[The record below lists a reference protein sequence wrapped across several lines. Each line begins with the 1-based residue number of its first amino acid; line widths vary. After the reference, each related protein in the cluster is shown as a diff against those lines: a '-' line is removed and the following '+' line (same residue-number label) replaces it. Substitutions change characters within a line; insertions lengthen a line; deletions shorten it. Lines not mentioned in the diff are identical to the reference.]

1 MAFDFLN
8 QFHFLRPEWF
18 IALAPLMLL
27 VFLIRKTKAKQSGWQ
42 SVIPSHLY
50 QYMVIGKN
58 EMGAKPPMW
67 MLAFVWIISVIA
79 LAGPT
84 WERLPQPVYQLKMG
98 HVIVIDMSLSMR
110 ATDMTPDR
118 LTRAKYKAIDLV
130 NAIGEG
136 EMGLVA
142 YAGDAFVISP
152 LTEDAGNIT
161 TLIPS
166 LSPEIMP
173 VPGSDP
179 LLGIES
185 ASELLTNA
193 GYNSGMIYWIT
204 DGIELEQQQELQEYV
219 ASIPFTVNA
228 LTVGTSEG
236 APIRQQS
243 GELLKDFTGSIVIP
257 KLNEGAVKGVVK
269 TSGGRFESFTS
280 NDADIDALA
289 SVSLLDKSDSEENEE
304 ESNLQGDQW
313 KEVGPYLLLILLP
326 FAAFAFKRGLVF
338 IVLVGLLSPSMIKNA
353 HALQR
358 DQASEIAGTSQGVGT
373 SQGIGAPEDTL
384 EMANK
389 PDSLSWWQ
397 TPFMNDNQEA
407 LNSYQRGKYKDAVN
421 QFNDDTWKASSLY
434 KSGDYEGALNAFKSI
449 PGAESLYNQGNA
461 LAKLGKLEDAIKKY
475 EQALSE
481 APDFDD
487 ARTNKKIVEDL
498 LKQQQQQN
506 QDQNQNENGDDG
518 EQRDSQDNGQDSSDN
533 SDNSDSS
540 DNNQQSGDQNNQE
553 GSNEQNGQQDD
564 NEGQQSDQSQAND
577 EQQSGGDNSQQPDD
591 SEMNSQN
598 ESSDSQQQNA
608 EQEQSDQGDGAQQ
621 DSAQAQKDEQQAEQ
635 EAQAMQGQETEL
647 TDAEK
652 EELQRMESLMRRVP
666 DDPAFLLKRKMQLEA
681 QKRQR
686 QRMPSNRSDW

>member
-1 MAFDFLN
+1 MEFDFLN

-27 VFLIRKTKAKQSGWQ
+27 VFLIRKTTAKQSGWQ

-50 QYMVIGKN
+50 QYMVIGKT

-280 NDADIDALA
+280 NDTDIDALA

-358 DQASEIAGTSQGVGT
+358 AQPSEIAGTSQD
-373 SQGIGAPEDTL
+373 IDAPESAK

-421 QFNDDTWKASSLY
+421 KFNDEAWKASSLY

-449 PGAESLYNQGNA
+449 PGPESLYNQGNA
-461 LAKLGKLEDAIKKY
+461 LAKLGKLEDAINKY
-475 EQALSE
+475 DQALSE

-506 QDQNQNENGDDG
+506 QEQNQNENGDDG
-518 EQRDSQDNGQDSSDN
+518 EQSDSQDNGQDSSDSPN
-533 SDNSDSS
+533 SK
-540 DNNQQSGDQNNQE
+540 QQSGDQNNQE

-608 EQEQSDQGDGAQQ
+608 EQEESDQG

-635 EAQAMQGQETEL
+635 EAHAMQGQETEL

>member
-1 MAFDFLN
+1 MEFDFLN

-18 IALAPLMLL
+18 IALVPLMLL
-27 VFLIRKTKAKQSGWQ
+27 VLLIRKTTAKQSGWQ

-280 NDADIDALA
+280 NDTDIDALA
-289 SVSLLDKSDSEENEE
+289 SVSLLGKSDSEENEE

-353 HALQR
+353 NALQR
-358 DQASEIAGTSQGVGT
+358 AQPSEIAGTSQD
-373 SQGIGAPEDTL
+373 IDAPESAK

-421 QFNDDTWKASSLY
+421 KFNDEAWKASSLY

-449 PGAESLYNQGNA
+449 PGPESLYNQGNA
-461 LAKLGKLEDAIKKY
+461 LAKLGKLEDAINKY
-475 EQALSE
+475 DQALSE

-498 LKQQQQQN
+498 LKQQQQ
-506 QDQNQNENGDDG
+506 DQNQNENGDDG
-518 EQRDSQDNGQDSSDN
+518 EQSDSQDNGQDSSDN
-533 SDNSDSS
+533 SH
-540 DNNQQSGDQNNQE
+540 NNQQSNDKNNQE
-553 GSNEQNGQQDD
+553 GSNEQNGQQND

-591 SEMNSQN
+591 SEMNSRN

-608 EQEQSDQGDGAQQ
+608 EQEESDQG

-635 EAQAMQGQETEL
+635 EAQAMQGQEAEL

-666 DDPAFLLKRKMQLEA
+666 DDPAYLLKRKMQLEA

>member
-1 MAFDFLN
+1 
-8 QFHFLRPEWF
+8 
-18 IALAPLMLL
+18 
-27 VFLIRKTKAKQSGWQ
+27 
-42 SVIPSHLY
+42 
-50 QYMVIGKN
+50 
-58 EMGAKPPMW
+58 MGAKPPMW

-280 NDADIDALA
+280 NDTDIDALA

-358 DQASEIAGTSQGVGT
+358 DQASEIAGTSQG
-373 SQGIGAPEDTL
+373 IGAPVDTL

-434 KSGDYEGALNAFKSI
+434 KSGDYEGALNAFKNI
-449 PGAESLYNQGNA
+449 PGPESLYNQGNA

-475 EQALSE
+475 DQALSE

-498 LKQQQQQN
+498 LKQQQQN

-518 EQRDSQDNGQDSSDN
+518 EQSDSQDNGQDSSDN
-533 SDNSDSS
+533 SDSPNSK
-540 DNNQQSGDQNNQE
+540 QQSGDQNNQE

-608 EQEQSDQGDGAQQ
+608 EQEESDQG

-635 EAQAMQGQETEL
+635 EAHAMQGQETEL

>member
-1 MAFDFLN
+1 MNFDFLN

-18 IALAPLMLL
+18 MALVPLMLL
-27 VFLIRKTKAKQSGWQ
+27 VVLIRKTTAKQSGWQ

-50 QYMVIGKN
+50 QHMVIGKT
-58 EMGAKPPMW
+58 EMGVKPPMW
-67 MLAFVWIISVIA
+67 MLAFVWVVSVIA

-185 ASELLTNA
+185 AAELLTNA

-269 TSGGRFESFTS
+269 SSGGRFESFTS
-280 NDADIDALA
+280 NDSDIDALA
-289 SVSLLDKSDSEENEE
+289 TVSLLDKGSSEEDEE

-313 KEVGPYLLLILLP
+313 KEVGPYLLLLLLP

-338 IVLVGLLSPSMIKNA
+338 IVLVGLLSPSIVKNA
-353 HALQR
+353 HAAQ
-358 DQASEIAGTSQGVGT
+358 SIGTSQGAQSIPSSKMVEEST
-373 SQGIGAPEDTL
+373 PATV
-384 EMANK
+384 NK
-389 PDSLSWWQ
+389 PEPLAWWQ
-397 TPFMNDNQEA
+397 KPFMNDNQEA
-407 LNSYQRGKYKDAVN
+407 LNKYQRGKYKDAVS
-421 QFNDDTWKASSLY
+421 QFNSEAWKASSLF
-434 KSGDYEGALNAFKSI
+434 KSGDYEGALNAYKNI

-461 LAKLGKLEDAIKKY
+461 LAKLGKLEEAIEKY
-475 EQALSE
+475 EQALDE
-481 APDFDD
+481 APEFED
-487 ARTNKKIVEDL
+487 AKINKKVVEDL
-498 LKQQQQQN
+498 LKQQQQQDQQQN
-506 QDQNQNENGDDG
+506 RSENSSDDQQDNA
-518 EQRDSQDNGQDSSDN
+518 QDNGQDSA
-533 SDNSDSS
+533 
-540 DNNQQSGDQNNQE
+540 NNDQQQSGDQNNQD
-553 GSNEQNGQQDD
+553 GSSDQNGQQ
-564 NEGQQSDQSQAND
+564 NESESQQSDQT
-577 EQQSGGDNSQQPDD
+577 QQPSGDAQQHGGDNSQQPDQ
-591 SEMNSQN
+591 SEMNSEN
-598 ESSDSQQQNA
+598 EPSDSQQQNEESEQRDNMQQNNA
-608 EQEQSDQGDGAQQ
+608 QTQEDEQEAQR
-621 DSAQAQKDEQQAEQ
+621 
-635 EAQAMQGQETEL
+635 EAQAMQGQEAEL

-652 EELQRMESLMRRVP
+652 EELQRMEGLMRRVP

>member
-1 MAFDFLN
+1 MELDFLN

-18 IALAPLMLL
+18 AAIIPLLLL
-27 VFLIRKTKAKQSGWQ
+27 VILIRKATAKQSGWQ

-50 QYMVIGKN
+50 QYMVIGKT
-58 EMGAKPPMW
+58 EVGAKPPI
-67 MLAFVWIISVIA
+67 MLLAIAWFVSVIA

-152 LTEDAGNIT
+152 LTEDAANIT

-185 ASELLTNA
+185 AAALLTNA

-204 DGIELEQQQELQEYV
+204 DGIELAQQNELQEYV
-219 ASIPFTVNA
+219 ASIPFTLNA
-228 LTVGTSEG
+228 LTVGTAEG

-243 GELLKDFTGSIVIP
+243 GELLKDHTGSIVIP
-257 KLNEGAVKGVVK
+257 KLNDDAVKGVVK

-280 NDADIDALA
+280 NDTDIEALA
-289 SVSLLDKSDSEENEE
+289 AISLLDKGNSEEDEE
-304 ESNLQGDQW
+304 DSNIQGDQW
-313 KEVGPYLLLILLP
+313 KEVGPYLVVLLLP
-326 FAAFAFKRGLVF
+326 LAAFAFKRGLVF
-338 IVLVGLLSPSMIKNA
+338 LLLVGLLSPPVMQKA
-353 HALQR
+353 HALQGS
-358 DQASEIAGTSQGVGT
+358 DVASERQS
-373 SQGIGAPEDTL
+373 GIENSAQP
-384 EMANK
+384 K
-389 PDSLSWWQ
+389 SLSWWQ
-397 TPFMNDNQEA
+397 KPFMNDNQEA
-407 LNSYQRGKYKDAVN
+407 LNSYQRGKYKDAVS
-421 QFNDDTWKASSLY
+421 QFDDKLWKASSLY
-434 KSGDYEGALNAFKSI
+434 KSGEYERALAAFENI
-449 PGAESLYNQGNA
+449 PGPESLYNQGNA
-461 LAKLGKLEDAIKKY
+461 LAKLGKLEKAIEKY
-475 EQALSE
+475 ERALQE
-481 APDFDD
+481 APDFED
-487 ARTNKKIVEDL
+487 AKANKKIIEDL
-498 LKQQQQQN
+498 LEQQAQQEKQNQQQN
-506 QDQNQNENGDDG
+506 QQQGSDQNQNQDTQQNNGEDDQQQSGEPNNQDG
-518 EQRDSQDNGQDSSDN
+518 EQNDN
-533 SDNSDSS
+533 SD
-540 DNNQQSGDQNNQE
+540 QQSGQNQQQN
-553 GSNEQNGQQDD
+553 STEQNGEQQNSDNAERSEDSEPSEPEQQKPSSQQDNAD
-564 NEGQQSDQSQAND
+564 QGENAQQNSAQALDEEESSAQEAEAMQSQA
-577 EQQSGGDNSQQPDD
+577 G
-591 SEMNSQN
+591 
-598 ESSDSQQQNA
+598 
-608 EQEQSDQGDGAQQ
+608 
-621 DSAQAQKDEQQAEQ
+621 
-635 EAQAMQGQETEL
+635 EL
-647 TDAEK
+647 SDAEK

>member
-1 MAFDFLN
+1 M
-8 QFHFLRPEWF
+8 
-18 IALAPLMLL
+18 
-27 VFLIRKTKAKQSGWQ
+27 
-42 SVIPSHLY
+42 
-50 QYMVIGKN
+50 
-58 EMGAKPPMW
+58 
-67 MLAFVWIISVIA
+67 
-79 LAGPT
+79 
-84 WERLPQPVYQLKMG
+84 
-98 HVIVIDMSLSMR
+98 
-110 ATDMTPDR
+110 
-118 LTRAKYKAIDLV
+118 
-130 NAIGEG
+130 
-136 EMGLVA
+136 
-142 YAGDAFVISP
+142 
-152 LTEDAGNIT
+152 
-161 TLIPS
+161 
-166 LSPEIMP
+166 
-173 VPGSDP
+173 
-179 LLGIES
+179 
-185 ASELLTNA
+185 
-193 GYNSGMIYWIT
+193 
-204 DGIELEQQQELQEYV
+204 
-219 ASIPFTVNA
+219 
-228 LTVGTSEG
+228 
-236 APIRQQS
+236 
-243 GELLKDFTGSIVIP
+243 
-257 KLNEGAVKGVVK
+257 
-269 TSGGRFESFTS
+269 
-280 NDADIDALA
+280 
-289 SVSLLDKSDSEENEE
+289 
-304 ESNLQGDQW
+304 QGDQW

-358 DQASEIAGTSQGVGT
+358 AQASEIAGTSQGI
-373 SQGIGAPEDTL
+373 SAPENTL
-384 EMANK
+384 EMTNK

-434 KSGDYEGALNAFKSI
+434 KSGDYEGALNAFKNI
-449 PGAESLYNQGNA
+449 PGPESLYNQGNA

-475 EQALSE
+475 DQALSE

-487 ARTNKKIVEDL
+487 AKTNKKIVEDL

-506 QDQNQNENGDDG
+506 QEQNQNENGDDG
-518 EQRDSQDNGQDSSDN
+518 EQSDSQDNGQDSSDN
-533 SDNSDSS
+533 SDSSDSPNS
-540 DNNQQSGDQNNQE
+540 KQQSGDQNNQE
-553 GSNEQNGQQDD
+553 GSNEQNGQQDG

-608 EQEQSDQGDGAQQ
+608 EQEESGQGD
-621 DSAQAQKDEQQAEQ
+621 SVQAQENEQQAEQ

>member
-1 MAFDFLN
+1 MELDFLN

-18 IALAPLMLL
+18 AAIIPLLLL
-27 VFLIRKTKAKQSGWQ
+27 VILIRKATAKQSGWQ

-50 QYMVIGKN
+50 QYMVIGKT
-58 EMGAKPPMW
+58 EVGAKPPI
-67 MLAFVWIISVIA
+67 MLLAIAWFVSVIA

-152 LTEDAGNIT
+152 LTEDAANIT

-185 ASELLTNA
+185 AAALLTNA

-204 DGIELEQQQELQEYV
+204 DGIELAQQNELQEYV
-219 ASIPFTVNA
+219 ASIPFTLNA
-228 LTVGTSEG
+228 LTVGTAEG

-243 GELLKDFTGSIVIP
+243 GELLKDHTGSIVIP
-257 KLNEGAVKGVVK
+257 KLNDDAVKGVVK

-280 NDADIDALA
+280 NDTDIEALA
-289 SVSLLDKSDSEENEE
+289 AISLLDKGNSEEDEE
-304 ESNLQGDQW
+304 DSNIQGDQW
-313 KEVGPYLLLILLP
+313 KEVGPYLVVLLLP
-326 FAAFAFKRGLVF
+326 LAAFAFKRGLVF
-338 IVLVGLLSPSMIKNA
+338 LLLVGLLSPPVMQKA
-353 HALQR
+353 HALQGS
-358 DQASEIAGTSQGVGT
+358 DVASERQS
-373 SQGIGAPEDTL
+373 GIENSAQP
-384 EMANK
+384 K
-389 PDSLSWWQ
+389 SLSWWQ
-397 TPFMNDNQEA
+397 KPFMNDNQEA
-407 LNSYQRGKYKDAVN
+407 LNSYQRGKYKDAVS
-421 QFNDDTWKASSLY
+421 QFDDKLWKASSLY
-434 KSGDYEGALNAFKSI
+434 KSGEYERALAAFENI
-449 PGAESLYNQGNA
+449 PGPESLYNQGNA
-461 LAKLGKLEDAIKKY
+461 LAKLGKLEKAIEKY
-475 EQALSE
+475 ERALQE
-481 APDFDD
+481 APDFED
-487 ARTNKKIVEDL
+487 AKTNKKIIEDL
-498 LKQQQQQN
+498 LEQQAQQEKQNQQQN
-506 QDQNQNENGDDG
+506 QQQGSDQNQNQDNQQNNGEDDQQQSGEPNNQDG
-518 EQRDSQDNGQDSSDN
+518 EQNDN
-533 SDNSDSS
+533 SD
-540 DNNQQSGDQNNQE
+540 QQSGQNQQQN
-553 GSNEQNGQQDD
+553 STEQNGEQQNSDNAERSEDSEPSEPEQQEPSSQQDNAD
-564 NEGQQSDQSQAND
+564 QGENAQQNSAQALDEKESSAQEAEAMQSQA
-577 EQQSGGDNSQQPDD
+577 G
-591 SEMNSQN
+591 
-598 ESSDSQQQNA
+598 
-608 EQEQSDQGDGAQQ
+608 
-621 DSAQAQKDEQQAEQ
+621 
-635 EAQAMQGQETEL
+635 EL
-647 TDAEK
+647 SDAEK

>member
-1 MAFDFLN
+1 VELDFLN

-18 IALAPLMLL
+18 AAIIPLLLL
-27 VFLIRKTKAKQSGWQ
+27 VILIRKATAKQSGWQ

-50 QYMVIGKN
+50 QYMVIGKT
-58 EMGAKPPMW
+58 EVGAKPPI
-67 MLAFVWIISVIA
+67 MLLAIAWFVSVIA

-152 LTEDAGNIT
+152 LTEDAANIT

-185 ASELLTNA
+185 AAALLTNA

-204 DGIELEQQQELQEYV
+204 DGIELAQQNELQEYV
-219 ASIPFTVNA
+219 ASIPFTLNA
-228 LTVGTSEG
+228 LTVGTAEG

-243 GELLKDFTGSIVIP
+243 GELLKDHTGSIVIP
-257 KLNEGAVKGVVK
+257 KLNDDAVKGVVK

-280 NDADIDALA
+280 NDTDIEALA
-289 SVSLLDKSDSEENEE
+289 AISLLDKGNSEEDEE
-304 ESNLQGDQW
+304 DSNIQGDQW
-313 KEVGPYLLLILLP
+313 KEVGPYLVVLLLP
-326 FAAFAFKRGLVF
+326 LAAFAFKRGLVF
-338 IVLVGLLSPSMIKNA
+338 LLLVGLLSPPVMQKA
-353 HALQR
+353 HALQGS
-358 DQASEIAGTSQGVGT
+358 DVASERQS
-373 SQGIGAPEDTL
+373 GIENSAQP
-384 EMANK
+384 K
-389 PDSLSWWQ
+389 SLSWWQ
-397 TPFMNDNQEA
+397 KPFMNDNQEA
-407 LNSYQRGKYKDAVN
+407 LNSYQRGKYKDAVS
-421 QFNDDTWKASSLY
+421 QFDDKLWKASSLY
-434 KSGDYEGALNAFKSI
+434 KSGEYERALAAFENI
-449 PGAESLYNQGNA
+449 PGPESLYNQGNA
-461 LAKLGKLEDAIKKY
+461 LAKLGKLEKAIEKY
-475 EQALSE
+475 ERALQE
-481 APDFDD
+481 APDFED
-487 ARTNKKIVEDL
+487 AKTNKKIIEDL
-498 LKQQQQQN
+498 LEQQAQQEKQNQQQN
-506 QDQNQNENGDDG
+506 QQQGSDQNQNQDNQQNNGEDDQQQSGEPNNQDG
-518 EQRDSQDNGQDSSDN
+518 EQNDN
-533 SDNSDSS
+533 SD
-540 DNNQQSGDQNNQE
+540 QQSGQNQQQN
-553 GSNEQNGQQDD
+553 STEQNGEQQNSDNAERSEDSEPSEPEQQEPSSQQDNAD
-564 NEGQQSDQSQAND
+564 QGENAQQNSAQALDEKESSAQEAEAMQSQA
-577 EQQSGGDNSQQPDD
+577 G
-591 SEMNSQN
+591 
-598 ESSDSQQQNA
+598 
-608 EQEQSDQGDGAQQ
+608 
-621 DSAQAQKDEQQAEQ
+621 
-635 EAQAMQGQETEL
+635 EL
-647 TDAEK
+647 SDAEK

>member
-1 MAFDFLN
+1 MNFDFLN

-18 IALAPLMLL
+18 MALVPLMLL
-27 VFLIRKTKAKQSGWQ
+27 VVLIIKTTAKQSGWQ

-50 QYMVIGKN
+50 QHMVIGKT
-58 EMGAKPPMW
+58 EMGVKPPMW
-67 MLAFVWIISVIA
+67 MLAFVWVVSVIA

-185 ASELLTNA
+185 AAELLTNA

-219 ASIPFTVNA
+219 ASVPFTVNA

-257 KLNEGAVKGVVK
+257 KLNESAVKGVVK

-280 NDADIDALA
+280 NDNDIDALA
-289 SVSLLDKSDSEENEE
+289 AVSLLDKGSSEEDEE

-313 KEVGPYLLLILLP
+313 KEVGPYLLLLLLP

-338 IVLVGLLSPSMIKNA
+338 IVLVGLLSPSIVKNA
-353 HALQR
+353 HAAQ
-358 DQASEIAGTSQGVGT
+358 SIGTSQGAQSIPSSKMVEEST
-373 SQGIGAPEDTL
+373 PATV
-384 EMANK
+384 NK
-389 PDSLSWWQ
+389 PEPLAWWQ
-397 TPFMNDNQEA
+397 KPFMNDNQEA
-407 LNSYQRGKYKDAVN
+407 LNKYQRGKYKDAVS
-421 QFNDDTWKASSLY
+421 QFNSEAWKASSLF
-434 KSGDYEGALNAFKSI
+434 KSGDYEGALNAYKNI

-461 LAKLGKLEDAIKKY
+461 LAKLGKLEEAIEKY
-475 EQALSE
+475 EQALDE
-481 APDFDD
+481 APEFED
-487 ARTNKKIVEDL
+487 AKINKKVVEDL
-498 LKQQQQQN
+498 LKQQQQQD
-506 QDQNQNENGDDG
+506 QQQNQSENSSDNQQDNA
-518 EQRDSQDNGQDSSDN
+518 QDNGQDSA
-533 SDNSDSS
+533 
-540 DNNQQSGDQNNQE
+540 NNDQQQSGDQNNQD
-553 GSNEQNGQQDD
+553 GSSDQNGQQ
-564 NEGQQSDQSQAND
+564 NESESQQSDQTQQPSGD
-577 EQQSGGDNSQQPDD
+577 EQQHGGDNSQQPDQ
-591 SEMNSQN
+591 SEMNSEN
-598 ESSDSQQQNA
+598 EPSDTQQQNA
-608 EQEQSDQGDGAQQ
+608 ESEQRDNTQQ
-621 DSAQAQKDEQQAEQ
+621 ANAQAQKDEQEAQR
-635 EAQAMQGQETEL
+635 EAQAMQGQESEL

-652 EELQRMESLMRRVP
+652 EELQRMEGLMRRVP

>member
-1 MAFDFLN
+1 MKLDFLN

-18 IALAPLMLL
+18 IALIPLMLL
-27 VFLIRKTKAKQSGWQ
+27 VILIRKTTAKQSGWQ

-58 EMGAKPPMW
+58 ELGAKPPMW
-67 MLAFVWIISVIA
+67 MLAFVWIISVTA

-161 TLIPS
+161 TLLPS

-185 ASELLTNA
+185 AAELLTNA

-280 NDADIDALA
+280 NDADIEALA
-289 SVSLLDKSDSEENEE
+289 AVSLLDKNDGEGGEE

-313 KEVGPYLLLILLP
+313 KEVGPYLLLLLLP
-326 FAAFAFKRGLVF
+326 FAAFAFKRGLLF
-338 IVLVGLLSPSMIKNA
+338 IVLIGVLSPSFVQNA
-353 HALQR
+353 HALQSSQ
-358 DQASEIAGTSQGVGT
+358 DLQNVAAQTSSAPASSSG
-373 SQGIGAPEDTL
+373 P
-384 EMANK
+384 N
-389 PDSLSWWQ
+389 PLSWWQ
-397 TPFMNDNQEA
+397 KPFMNDNQEA
-407 LNSYQRGKYKDAVN
+407 LNSFQRGKYKDAVN
-421 QFNDDTWKASSLY
+421 QFNDETWKASSLY
-434 KSGDYEGALNAFKSI
+434 KSGDYEGALNAYQNI
-449 PGAESLYNQGNA
+449 PGPNSAYNQGNA
-461 LAKLGKLEDAIKKY
+461 LAKLGKLEEAIKKY
-475 EQALSE
+475 DQALRE
-481 APDFDD
+481 APDFED
-487 ARTNKKIVEDL
+487 ARTNKKIIEDL
-498 LKQQQQQN
+498 LKQQQQNQNEQQQN
-506 QDQNQNENGDDG
+506 QDQNESGDNSEQN
-518 EQRDSQDNGQDSSDN
+518 DSQN
-533 SDNSDSS
+533 S
-540 DNNQQSGDQNNQE
+540 DQNNQD
-553 GSNEQNGQQDD
+553 GSNDQSGQQ
-564 NEGQQSDQSQAND
+564 NPGEGQQSDENENQEQSANN
-577 EQQSGGDNSQQPDD
+577 EQQNSGDDSQQPDD
-591 SEMNSQN
+591 SKINDESN
-598 ESSDSQQQNA
+598 SSDSQQQNA
-608 EQEQSDQGDGAQQ
+608 EQDQSEQNESAQQ
-621 DSAQAQKDEQQAEQ
+621 NSGQPKESEQQSER
-635 EAQAMQGQETEL
+635 EAQAAQGQAEEL

>member
-373 SQGIGAPEDTL
+373 SQGIGAPVDTL

-553 GSNEQNGQQDD
+553 GSNEQNGQQDN

-577 EQQSGGDNSQQPDD
+577 EQQNGGDNSQQPDD

-608 EQEQSDQGDGAQQ
+608 EQEESDQG

>member
-1 MAFDFLN
+1 MELDFLN

-18 IALAPLMLL
+18 IALIPLMLL
-27 VFLIRKTKAKQSGWQ
+27 VILIRKTTAKQSGWQ

-58 EMGAKPPMW
+58 ELGAKPPMW
-67 MLAFVWIISVIA
+67 MLAFVWLMSVTA

-161 TLIPS
+161 TLLPS

-173 VPGSDP
+173 VSGSDP

-185 ASELLTNA
+185 AAELLTNA

-280 NDADIDALA
+280 NDADIEALA
-289 SVSLLDKSDSEENEE
+289 AVSLLDKTDSEEGEE

-313 KEVGPYLLLILLP
+313 KEVGPYLLLLLLP

-338 IVLVGLLSPSMIKNA
+338 IVLIGVLSPSFVQNA
-353 HALQR
+353 HALQSSQ
-358 DQASEIAGTSQGVGT
+358 DSQNIAAQTPSAPAPASG
-373 SQGIGAPEDTL
+373 P
-384 EMANK
+384 N
-389 PDSLSWWQ
+389 PLSWWQ
-397 TPFMNDNQEA
+397 KPFMNDNQEA

-421 QFNDDTWKASSLY
+421 QFNDETWKASSLY
-434 KSGDYEGALNAFKSI
+434 KSGDYEGALNAYQNI
-449 PGAESLYNQGNA
+449 PGPNSAYNQGNA
-461 LAKLGKLEDAIKKY
+461 LAKLGKLEEAIQKY
-475 EQALSE
+475 DQALRE
-481 APDFDD
+481 APDFED
-487 ARTNKKIVEDL
+487 ARTNKKIIEDL

-506 QDQNQNENGDDG
+506 QNEQQQNQDQNESGDNSEQN
-518 EQRDSQDNGQDSSDN
+518 DSQN
-533 SDNSDSS
+533 S
-540 DNNQQSGDQNNQE
+540 DQNNQD
-553 GSNEQNGQQDD
+553 GSNDQSGQQKPGED
-564 NEGQQSDQSQAND
+564 
-577 EQQSGGDNSQQPDD
+577 QQPDRNQDQSANNEQQNSGSD
-591 SEMNSQN
+591 SQQADDSKMNDES

-608 EQEQSDQGDGAQQ
+608 EQDQSEQSESAQQ
-621 DSAQAQKDEQQAEQ
+621 NSGQPKESEQQSER
-635 EAQAMQGQETEL
+635 EAQAAQDQAEEL

>member
-1 MAFDFLN
+1 MEFDFLN

-18 IALAPLMLL
+18 IALVPLMLL
-27 VFLIRKTKAKQSGWQ
+27 VFLIRKTTAKQSGWQ

-50 QYMVIGKN
+50 QYMVIGKT

-313 KEVGPYLLLILLP
+313 KEVGPYLLVILLP

-358 DQASEIAGTSQGVGT
+358 AQPSEIAGTSQD
-373 SQGIGAPEDTL
+373 IDAPESAK

-421 QFNDDTWKASSLY
+421 KFNDEAWKASSLY

-449 PGAESLYNQGNA
+449 PGPESLYNQGNA

-475 EQALSE
+475 DQALSE

-487 ARTNKKIVEDL
+487 ARINKKIVEDL

-506 QDQNQNENGDDG
+506 QEQNQNENGDDG
-518 EQRDSQDNGQDSSDN
+518 EQSDSQDNGQDSSDN
-533 SDNSDSS
+533 SH
-540 DNNQQSGDQNNQE
+540 NNQQSSDQNNQE
-553 GSNEQNGQQDD
+553 RSNEQNGQQDD

-608 EQEQSDQGDGAQQ
+608 EQEESDQG

-647 TDAEK
+647 TDAER

>member
-1 MAFDFLN
+1 VELDFLN

-18 IALAPLMLL
+18 AAIIPLLLL
-27 VFLIRKTKAKQSGWQ
+27 VILIRKATAKQSGWQ

-50 QYMVIGKN
+50 QYMVIGKT
-58 EMGAKPPMW
+58 EVGAKPPI
-67 MLAFVWIISVIA
+67 MLLAIAWFVSVIA

-152 LTEDAGNIT
+152 LTEDAANIT

-185 ASELLTNA
+185 AAALLTNA

-204 DGIELEQQQELQEYV
+204 DGIELAQQNELQEYV
-219 ASIPFTVNA
+219 ASIPFTLNA
-228 LTVGTSEG
+228 LTVGTAEG

-243 GELLKDFTGSIVIP
+243 GELLKDHTGSIVIP
-257 KLNEGAVKGVVK
+257 KLNDDAVKGVVK

-280 NDADIDALA
+280 NDADIEALA
-289 SVSLLDKSDSEENEE
+289 AISLLDKGNSEEDEE
-304 ESNLQGDQW
+304 DSNIQGDQW
-313 KEVGPYLLLILLP
+313 KEVGPYLVVLLLP
-326 FAAFAFKRGLVF
+326 LAAFAFKRGLVF
-338 IVLVGLLSPSMIKNA
+338 LLLVGLLSPPVMQKA
-353 HALQR
+353 HALQGS
-358 DQASEIAGTSQGVGT
+358 DVASERQS
-373 SQGIGAPEDTL
+373 GIENSAQP
-384 EMANK
+384 K
-389 PDSLSWWQ
+389 SLSWWQ
-397 TPFMNDNQEA
+397 KPFMNDNQEA
-407 LNSYQRGKYKDAVN
+407 LNSYQRGKYKDAVS
-421 QFNDDTWKASSLY
+421 QFDDKLWKASSLY
-434 KSGDYEGALNAFKSI
+434 KSGEYERALAAFENI
-449 PGAESLYNQGNA
+449 PGPESLYNQGNA
-461 LAKLGKLEDAIKKY
+461 LAKLGKLEKAIEKY
-475 EQALSE
+475 ERALQE
-481 APDFDD
+481 APDFED
-487 ARTNKKIVEDL
+487 AKTNKKIIEDL
-498 LKQQQQQN
+498 LEQQAQQEEQNQQQGS
-506 QDQNQNENGDDG
+506 DQNQNQDNQQNNGEDDQQQSGEPNNQDG
-518 EQRDSQDNGQDSSDN
+518 EQNDN
-533 SDNSDSS
+533 SD
-540 DNNQQSGDQNNQE
+540 QQSGQNQQQN
-553 GSNEQNGQQDD
+553 STEQNGEQQNSDNAERSEDSEPSEPEQQEPSSQQDNAD
-564 NEGQQSDQSQAND
+564 QGENAQQNSAQALNEEESSAQEAEAMQSQA
-577 EQQSGGDNSQQPDD
+577 G
-591 SEMNSQN
+591 
-598 ESSDSQQQNA
+598 
-608 EQEQSDQGDGAQQ
+608 
-621 DSAQAQKDEQQAEQ
+621 
-635 EAQAMQGQETEL
+635 EL
-647 TDAEK
+647 SDAEK

>member
-1 MAFDFLN
+1 MELDFLN

-18 IALAPLMLL
+18 IALIPLMLL
-27 VFLIRKTKAKQSGWQ
+27 VILIRKTTAKQSGWQ

-58 EMGAKPPMW
+58 ELGAKPPMW
-67 MLAFVWIISVIA
+67 MLAFVWLMSVTA

-161 TLIPS
+161 TLLPS

-185 ASELLTNA
+185 AAELLTNA

-280 NDADIDALA
+280 NDADIEALA
-289 SVSLLDKSDSEENEE
+289 AVSLLDKTDSEEGEE

-313 KEVGPYLLLILLP
+313 KEVGPYLLLLLLP

-338 IVLVGLLSPSMIKNA
+338 IVLIGVLSPSFVQNA
-353 HALQR
+353 HALQSSQ
-358 DQASEIAGTSQGVGT
+358 DLQNVAAQTSSAPASS
-373 SQGIGAPEDTL
+373 SRP
-384 EMANK
+384 N
-389 PDSLSWWQ
+389 PLSWWQ
-397 TPFMNDNQEA
+397 KPFMNDNQEA
-407 LNSYQRGKYKDAVN
+407 LNSYQRGKYKDAVD
-421 QFNDDTWKASSLY
+421 QFKDETWKASSLY
-434 KSGDYEGALNAFKSI
+434 KSGDYEGALNAYQNI
-449 PGAESLYNQGNA
+449 PGPNSAYNQGNA
-461 LAKLGKLEDAIKKY
+461 LAKLGKLEEAIKKY
-475 EQALSE
+475 DQALRE
-481 APDFDD
+481 APDFED
-487 ARTNKKIVEDL
+487 ARTNKKIIEDL

-506 QDQNQNENGDDG
+506 QNEQQQNQDQNESGDNSEQN
-518 EQRDSQDNGQDSSDN
+518 DSQN
-533 SDNSDSS
+533 S
-540 DNNQQSGDQNNQE
+540 DQNNQD
-553 GSNEQNGQQDD
+553 GSNDQSGQQ
-564 NEGQQSDQSQAND
+564 NPGEGQQSDETQDQSANN
-577 EQQSGGDNSQQPDD
+577 EQQNSGDDSQQSED
-591 SEMNSQN
+591 SKINEES

-608 EQEQSDQGDGAQQ
+608 EQDQSEQNESAQQ
-621 DSAQAQKDEQQAEQ
+621 NSGQPKESEQQSER
-635 EAQAMQGQETEL
+635 EAQAAQGQAEEL

>member
-1 MAFDFLN
+1 MDFDFLN
-8 QFHFLRPEWF
+8 HFHFLRHEWF
-18 IALAPLMLL
+18 LALIPLMLL
-27 VFLIRKTKAKQSGWQ
+27 VVAIRKTTAKQSGWQ

-50 QYMVIGKN
+50 QYMVIGKS
-58 EMGAKPPMW
+58 EIGAKPPMW
-67 MLAFVWIISVIA
+67 LLAFVWILSVIA

-98 HVIVIDMSLSMR
+98 HVIVVDMSLSMR

-185 ASELLTNA
+185 AAELLTNA

-269 TSGGRFESFTS
+269 SSGGRFESFTS
-280 NDADIDALA
+280 DDNDIDALA
-289 SVSLLDKSDSEENEE
+289 ALSLLDKGNSEEDEE

-313 KEVGPYLLLILLP
+313 KEVGPYLLLLLLP
-326 FAAFAFKRGLVF
+326 LAAFAFKRGLIF
-338 IVLVGLLSPSMIKNA
+338 IVLVGLLSPSIVKNA
-353 HALQR
+353 HAAQ
-358 DQASEIAGTSQGVGT
+358 STGTPQGAHSIPSTTMVEEST
-373 SQGIGAPEDTL
+373 PAT
-384 EMANK
+384 ANK
-389 PDSLSWWQ
+389 TEPLAWWQ
-397 TPFMNDNQEA
+397 KPFMNDNQEA
-407 LNSYQRGKYKDAVN
+407 LNKYQRGKYKDAVG
-421 QFNDDTWKASSLY
+421 QFNSEAWKASSLF
-434 KSGDYEGALNAFKSI
+434 KSGDYEGALNAYKNI
-449 PGAESLYNQGNA
+449 PGTESLYNQGNA
-461 LAKLGKLEDAIKKY
+461 LAKLGKLEEAIKKY
-475 EQALSE
+475 EHALNE
-481 APDFDD
+481 APDFED
-487 ARTNKKIVEDL
+487 AKINKKIVEDL
-498 LKQQQQQN
+498 LKQQQQQ
-506 QDQNQNENGDDG
+506 QEQEQNQSENGNDG
-518 EQRDSQDNGQDSSDN
+518 EQNDAQDNGQN
-533 SDNSDSS
+533 SA
-540 DNNQQSGDQNNQE
+540 DNNQQQSEDQNNQD
-553 GSNEQNGQQDD
+553 GSNDQNGQQDD
-564 NEGQQSDQSQAND
+564 AESQQSDQNQQPSND
-577 EQQSGGDNSQQPDD
+577 EQQNSGDNSQQPDQ
-591 SEMNSQN
+591 SEMNGEN
-598 ESSDSQQQNA
+598 EPSDLQQQNA
-608 EQEQSDQGDGAQQ
+608 ESEQRDNTQRNSEQT
-621 DSAQAQKDEQQAEQ
+621 QKDEQEAQR
-635 EAQAMQGQETEL
+635 EAQAMQGQEAEL

-652 EELQRMESLMRRVP
+652 EELQRMEGLMRRVP

>member
-1 MAFDFLN
+1 MELDFLN

-18 IALAPLMLL
+18 AAIIPLLLL
-27 VFLIRKTKAKQSGWQ
+27 VILIRKATAKQSGWQ

-50 QYMVIGKN
+50 QYMVIGKT
-58 EMGAKPPMW
+58 EVGAKPPI
-67 MLAFVWIISVIA
+67 MLLAIAWFVSVIA

-152 LTEDAGNIT
+152 LTEDAANIT

-185 ASELLTNA
+185 AAALLTNA

-204 DGIELEQQQELQEYV
+204 DGIELAQQNELQEYV
-219 ASIPFTVNA
+219 ASIPFTLNA
-228 LTVGTSEG
+228 LTVGTAEG

-243 GELLKDFTGSIVIP
+243 GELLKDHTGSIVIP
-257 KLNEGAVKGVVK
+257 KLNDNAVKGVVK

-280 NDADIDALA
+280 NDADIEALA
-289 SVSLLDKSDSEENEE
+289 AISLLDKGNSEEDEE
-304 ESNLQGDQW
+304 DSNIQGDQW
-313 KEVGPYLLLILLP
+313 KEVGPYLVVLLLP
-326 FAAFAFKRGLVF
+326 LAAFAFKRGLVF
-338 IVLVGLLSPSMIKNA
+338 LLLVGLLSPPVMLKA
-353 HALQR
+353 HALQGS
-358 DQASEIAGTSQGVGT
+358 DVASERQS
-373 SQGIGAPEDTL
+373 GIENSAQP
-384 EMANK
+384 K
-389 PDSLSWWQ
+389 SLSWWQ
-397 TPFMNDNQEA
+397 KPFMNDNQEA
-407 LNSYQRGKYKDAVN
+407 LNSYQRGKYKDAVS
-421 QFNDDTWKASSLY
+421 QFDDKLWKASSLY
-434 KSGDYEGALNAFKSI
+434 KSGEYERALAAFENI
-449 PGAESLYNQGNA
+449 PGPESLYNQGNA
-461 LAKLGKLEDAIKKY
+461 LAKLGKLEKAIEKY
-475 EQALSE
+475 ERALQE
-481 APDFDD
+481 APDFED
-487 ARTNKKIVEDL
+487 AKTNKKIIEDL
-498 LKQQQQQN
+498 LEQQAQQEKQNQQQN
-506 QDQNQNENGDDG
+506 QQQGSDQNQNQDTQQNNGEDDQQQSGEPNNQDG
-518 EQRDSQDNGQDSSDN
+518 EQNDN
-533 SDNSDSS
+533 SD
-540 DNNQQSGDQNNQE
+540 QQSGQNQQQN
-553 GSNEQNGQQDD
+553 STEQNGEQQNSDNAERSEDSEPSEPEQQEPSSQQDNAD
-564 NEGQQSDQSQAND
+564 QGENAQQNSAQALNEEESSAQEAEAMQSQA
-577 EQQSGGDNSQQPDD
+577 G
-591 SEMNSQN
+591 
-598 ESSDSQQQNA
+598 
-608 EQEQSDQGDGAQQ
+608 
-621 DSAQAQKDEQQAEQ
+621 
-635 EAQAMQGQETEL
+635 EL
-647 TDAEK
+647 SDAEK

>member
-1 MAFDFLN
+1 VELDFLN

-18 IALAPLMLL
+18 AAIIPLLLL
-27 VFLIRKTKAKQSGWQ
+27 VILIRKATAKQSGWQ

-50 QYMVIGKN
+50 QYMVIGKT
-58 EMGAKPPMW
+58 EVGAKPPI
-67 MLAFVWIISVIA
+67 MLLAIAWFVSVIA

-152 LTEDAGNIT
+152 LTEDAANIT

-185 ASELLTNA
+185 AAALLTNA

-204 DGIELEQQQELQEYV
+204 DGIELAQQNELQEYV
-219 ASIPFTVNA
+219 ASIPFTLNA
-228 LTVGTSEG
+228 LTVGTAEG

-243 GELLKDFTGSIVIP
+243 GELLKDHTGSIVIP
-257 KLNEGAVKGVVK
+257 KLNDDAVRGVVK

-280 NDADIDALA
+280 NDTDIEALA
-289 SVSLLDKSDSEENEE
+289 AISLLDKGNSEEDEE
-304 ESNLQGDQW
+304 DSNIQGDQW
-313 KEVGPYLLLILLP
+313 KEVGPYLVVLLLP
-326 FAAFAFKRGLVF
+326 LAAFAFKRGVVF
-338 IVLVGLLSPSMIKNA
+338 LLLVGLLSPPVMQKA
-353 HALQR
+353 HALQGS
-358 DQASEIAGTSQGVGT
+358 DVASERQS
-373 SQGIGAPEDTL
+373 GIENSAQP
-384 EMANK
+384 K
-389 PDSLSWWQ
+389 SLSWWQ
-397 TPFMNDNQEA
+397 KPFMNDNQEA
-407 LNSYQRGKYKDAVN
+407 LNSYQRGKYKDAVS
-421 QFNDDTWKASSLY
+421 QFDDKLWKASSLY
-434 KSGDYEGALNAFKSI
+434 KSGEYERALAAFENI
-449 PGAESLYNQGNA
+449 PGPESLYNQGNA
-461 LAKLGKLEDAIKKY
+461 LAKLGKLEKAIEKY
-475 EQALSE
+475 ELALQE
-481 APDFDD
+481 APDFED
-487 ARTNKKIVEDL
+487 AKANKKIIEDL
-498 LKQQQQQN
+498 LEQQAQQEKQNQQQGS
-506 QDQNQNENGDDG
+506 DQNQNQDTQQNNGEDDQQQSGEPNNQDG
-518 EQRDSQDNGQDSSDN
+518 EQNDN
-533 SDNSDSS
+533 SD
-540 DNNQQSGDQNNQE
+540 QQSGQNQQQN
-553 GSNEQNGQQDD
+553 STEQNGEQQNSDNAERSEDSEPSEPEQQEPSSQQDNAD
-564 NEGQQSDQSQAND
+564 QGENAQQNSAQALNEEESSAQEAEAMQSQA
-577 EQQSGGDNSQQPDD
+577 G
-591 SEMNSQN
+591 
-598 ESSDSQQQNA
+598 
-608 EQEQSDQGDGAQQ
+608 
-621 DSAQAQKDEQQAEQ
+621 
-635 EAQAMQGQETEL
+635 EL
-647 TDAEK
+647 SDAEK

>member
-1 MAFDFLN
+1 
-8 QFHFLRPEWF
+8 
-18 IALAPLMLL
+18 
-27 VFLIRKTKAKQSGWQ
+27 
-42 SVIPSHLY
+42 
-50 QYMVIGKN
+50 
-58 EMGAKPPMW
+58 
-67 MLAFVWIISVIA
+67 
-79 LAGPT
+79 
-84 WERLPQPVYQLKMG
+84 
-98 HVIVIDMSLSMR
+98 MSLSMR

-280 NDADIDALA
+280 NDTDIDALA

-358 DQASEIAGTSQGVGT
+358 DQASEIAGTSQGIGM
-373 SQGIGAPEDTL
+373 SQGIGAPEDSL
-384 EMANK
+384 EMANQ

-434 KSGDYEGALNAFKSI
+434 KSGDYEGALNAFKNI
-449 PGAESLYNQGNA
+449 PGPESLYNQGNA

-475 EQALSE
+475 DQALSE

-498 LKQQQQQN
+498 LKQQQQQT
-506 QDQNQNENGDDG
+506 QEQNQNENGDDG
-518 EQRDSQDNGQDSSDN
+518 EQSDSQDNGQDSSDN
-533 SDNSDSS
+533 SDSPNSK
-540 DNNQQSGDQNNQE
+540 QQSGDQNNQE
-553 GSNEQNGQQDD
+553 GSNEQNVQQDD

-591 SEMNSQN
+591 SEMNSRN

-608 EQEQSDQGDGAQQ
+608 EQEESDQG
-621 DSAQAQKDEQQAEQ
+621 DSAQAQKNEQQAEQ

>member
-1 MAFDFLN
+1 MELDFLN

-18 IALAPLMLL
+18 AAIIPLLLL
-27 VFLIRKTKAKQSGWQ
+27 VILIRKATAKQSGWQ

-50 QYMVIGKN
+50 QYMVIGKT
-58 EMGAKPPMW
+58 EVGAKPPI
-67 MLAFVWIISVIA
+67 MLLAIAWFVSVIA

-152 LTEDAGNIT
+152 LTEDAANIT

-185 ASELLTNA
+185 AAALLTNA

-204 DGIELEQQQELQEYV
+204 DGIELAQQNELQEYV
-219 ASIPFTVNA
+219 ASIPFTLNA
-228 LTVGTSEG
+228 LTVGTAEG

-243 GELLKDFTGSIVIP
+243 GELLKDHTGSIVIP
-257 KLNEGAVKGVVK
+257 KLNDDAVKGVVK

-280 NDADIDALA
+280 NDADIEALA
-289 SVSLLDKSDSEENEE
+289 AISLLDKGNSEEDEE
-304 ESNLQGDQW
+304 DSNIQGDQW
-313 KEVGPYLLLILLP
+313 KEVGPYLVVLLLP
-326 FAAFAFKRGLVF
+326 LAAFAFKRGLVF
-338 IVLVGLLSPSMIKNA
+338 LLLVGLLSPPVMQKA
-353 HALQR
+353 HALQGS
-358 DQASEIAGTSQGVGT
+358 DVASERQS
-373 SQGIGAPEDTL
+373 GIENSAQP
-384 EMANK
+384 K
-389 PDSLSWWQ
+389 SLSWWQ
-397 TPFMNDNQEA
+397 KPFMNDNQEA
-407 LNSYQRGKYKDAVN
+407 LNSYQRGKYKDAVS
-421 QFNDDTWKASSLY
+421 QFDDKLWKASSLY
-434 KSGDYEGALNAFKSI
+434 KSGEYERALAAFENI
-449 PGAESLYNQGNA
+449 PGPESLYNQGNA
-461 LAKLGKLEDAIKKY
+461 LAKLGKLEKAIEKY
-475 EQALSE
+475 ERALQE
-481 APDFDD
+481 APDFED
-487 ARTNKKIVEDL
+487 AKTNKKIIEDL
-498 LKQQQQQN
+498 LEQQAQQEEQNQQQGS
-506 QDQNQNENGDDG
+506 DQNQNQDTQQNNGEDDQQQSGEPNNQDG
-518 EQRDSQDNGQDSSDN
+518 EQNDN
-533 SDNSDSS
+533 SD
-540 DNNQQSGDQNNQE
+540 QQSGQNQQQN
-553 GSNEQNGQQDD
+553 STEQNGEQQNSDNAERSEDSEPSEPEQQEPSSQQDNAD
-564 NEGQQSDQSQAND
+564 QGENAQQNSAQALNEEESSAQEAEAMQSQA
-577 EQQSGGDNSQQPDD
+577 G
-591 SEMNSQN
+591 
-598 ESSDSQQQNA
+598 
-608 EQEQSDQGDGAQQ
+608 
-621 DSAQAQKDEQQAEQ
+621 
-635 EAQAMQGQETEL
+635 EL
-647 TDAEK
+647 SDAEK

>member
-1 MAFDFLN
+1 MELDFLN

-18 IALAPLMLL
+18 AAIIPLLLL
-27 VFLIRKTKAKQSGWQ
+27 VILIRKATAKQSGWQ

-50 QYMVIGKN
+50 QYMVIGKT
-58 EMGAKPPMW
+58 EVGAKPPI
-67 MLAFVWIISVIA
+67 MLLAIAWFVSVIA

-152 LTEDAGNIT
+152 LTEDAANIT

-185 ASELLTNA
+185 AAALLTNA

-204 DGIELEQQQELQEYV
+204 DGIELAQQNELQEYV
-219 ASIPFTVNA
+219 ASIPFTLNA
-228 LTVGTSEG
+228 LTVGTAEG

-243 GELLKDFTGSIVIP
+243 GELLKDHTGSIVIP
-257 KLNEGAVKGVVK
+257 KLNDDAVKGVVK

-280 NDADIDALA
+280 NDADIEALA
-289 SVSLLDKSDSEENEE
+289 AISLLDKGNSEEDEE
-304 ESNLQGDQW
+304 DSNIQGDQW
-313 KEVGPYLLLILLP
+313 KEVGPYLVVLLLP
-326 FAAFAFKRGLVF
+326 LAAFAFKRGLVF
-338 IVLVGLLSPSMIKNA
+338 LLLVGLLSPPVMQKA
-353 HALQR
+353 HALQGS
-358 DQASEIAGTSQGVGT
+358 DVASERQS
-373 SQGIGAPEDTL
+373 GIENSAQP
-384 EMANK
+384 K
-389 PDSLSWWQ
+389 SLSWWQ
-397 TPFMNDNQEA
+397 KPFMNDNQEA
-407 LNSYQRGKYKDAVN
+407 LNSYQRGKYKDAVS
-421 QFNDDTWKASSLY
+421 QFDDKLWKASSLY
-434 KSGDYEGALNAFKSI
+434 KSGEYERALAAFENI
-449 PGAESLYNQGNA
+449 PGPESLYNQGNA
-461 LAKLGKLEDAIKKY
+461 LAKLGKLEKAIEKY
-475 EQALSE
+475 ERALQE
-481 APDFDD
+481 APDFED
-487 ARTNKKIVEDL
+487 AKTNKKIIEDL
-498 LKQQQQQN
+498 LEQQAQQEKQNQQQGS
-506 QDQNQNENGDDG
+506 DQNQNQDTQQNNGEDDQQQSGEPNNQDG
-518 EQRDSQDNGQDSSDN
+518 EQNDN
-533 SDNSDSS
+533 SD
-540 DNNQQSGDQNNQE
+540 QQSGQNQQQN
-553 GSNEQNGQQDD
+553 STEQNGEQQNSDNAERSEDSEPSEPEQQEPSSQQDNAD
-564 NEGQQSDQSQAND
+564 QGENAQQNSAQALNEEESSAQEAEAMQSQA
-577 EQQSGGDNSQQPDD
+577 G
-591 SEMNSQN
+591 
-598 ESSDSQQQNA
+598 
-608 EQEQSDQGDGAQQ
+608 
-621 DSAQAQKDEQQAEQ
+621 
-635 EAQAMQGQETEL
+635 EL
-647 TDAEK
+647 SDAEK

>member
-1 MAFDFLN
+1 MELDFLN

-18 IALAPLMLL
+18 IALIPLMLL
-27 VFLIRKTKAKQSGWQ
+27 VILIRKTTAKQSGWQ

-50 QYMVIGKN
+50 QHMVIGKN
-58 EMGAKPPMW
+58 ELGAKPPMW
-67 MLAFVWIISVIA
+67 MLAFVWLMSVTA

-161 TLIPS
+161 TLLPS

-185 ASELLTNA
+185 AAELLTNA

-228 LTVGTSEG
+228 LAVGTSEG

-280 NDADIDALA
+280 NDADIEALA
-289 SVSLLDKSDSEENEE
+289 AVSLLDKTDSEEGEE

-313 KEVGPYLLLILLP
+313 KEVGPYLLLLLLP

-338 IVLVGLLSPSMIKNA
+338 IVLIGVLSPSFVQNA
-353 HALQR
+353 HALQSSQ
-358 DQASEIAGTSQGVGT
+358 DSQNIAAQTPSAPAPASG
-373 SQGIGAPEDTL
+373 P
-384 EMANK
+384 N
-389 PDSLSWWQ
+389 PLSWWQ
-397 TPFMNDNQEA
+397 KPFMNDNQEA
-407 LNSYQRGKYKDAVN
+407 LNSLISR
-421 QFNDDTWKASSLY
+421 
-434 KSGDYEGALNAFKSI
+434 
-449 PGAESLYNQGNA
+449 
-461 LAKLGKLEDAIKKY
+461 
-475 EQALSE
+475 
-481 APDFDD
+481 
-487 ARTNKKIVEDL
+487 
-498 LKQQQQQN
+498 
-506 QDQNQNENGDDG
+506 
-518 EQRDSQDNGQDSSDN
+518 N
-533 SDNSDSS
+533 SN
-540 DNNQQSGDQNNQE
+540 
-553 GSNEQNGQQDD
+553 
-564 NEGQQSDQSQAND
+564 
-577 EQQSGGDNSQQPDD
+577 
-591 SEMNSQN
+591 
-598 ESSDSQQQNA
+598 
-608 EQEQSDQGDGAQQ
+608 
-621 DSAQAQKDEQQAEQ
+621 
-635 EAQAMQGQETEL
+635 
-647 TDAEK
+647 
-652 EELQRMESLMRRVP
+652 
-666 DDPAFLLKRKMQLEA
+666 
-681 QKRQR
+681 
-686 QRMPSNRSDW
+686 

>member
-1 MAFDFLN
+1 MEFDFLN
-8 QFHFLRPEWF
+8 QFHFLHPEWF
-18 IALAPLMLL
+18 IALVPLMLL
-27 VFLIRKTKAKQSGWQ
+27 MLLIRKTTAKQSGWQ

-358 DQASEIAGTSQGVGT
+358 AQPSEIAGT
-373 SQGIGAPEDTL
+373 SQGIGAPEDSL
-384 EMANK
+384 EMANQ

-449 PGAESLYNQGNA
+449 PGPESLYNQGNA

-475 EQALSE
+475 DQALSE
-481 APDFDD
+481 APDFAD

-498 LKQQQQQN
+498 LKQQQQN

-518 EQRDSQDNGQDSSDN
+518 EQSDSQDNGQ
-533 SDNSDSS
+533 
-540 DNNQQSGDQNNQE
+540 QQSGDQNNQE

>member
-1 MAFDFLN
+1 MELDFLN

-18 IALAPLMLL
+18 AAIIPLLLL
-27 VFLIRKTKAKQSGWQ
+27 VILIRKATAKQSGWQ

-50 QYMVIGKN
+50 QYMVIGKT
-58 EMGAKPPMW
+58 EVGAKPPI
-67 MLAFVWIISVIA
+67 MLLAIAWFVSVIA

-152 LTEDAGNIT
+152 LTEDAANIT

-185 ASELLTNA
+185 AAALLTNA

-204 DGIELEQQQELQEYV
+204 DGIELAQQNELQEYV
-219 ASIPFTVNA
+219 ASIPFTLNA
-228 LTVGTSEG
+228 LTVGTAEG

-243 GELLKDFTGSIVIP
+243 GELLKDHTGSIVIP
-257 KLNEGAVKGVVK
+257 KLNDDAVKGVVK

-280 NDADIDALA
+280 NDTDIEALA
-289 SVSLLDKSDSEENEE
+289 AISLLDKGNSEEDEE
-304 ESNLQGDQW
+304 DSNIQGDQW
-313 KEVGPYLLLILLP
+313 KEVGPYLVVLLLP
-326 FAAFAFKRGLVF
+326 LAAFAFKRGLVF
-338 IVLVGLLSPSMIKNA
+338 LLLVGLLSPPVMQKA
-353 HALQR
+353 HALQGS
-358 DQASEIAGTSQGVGT
+358 DVASERQS
-373 SQGIGAPEDTL
+373 GIENSAQP
-384 EMANK
+384 K
-389 PDSLSWWQ
+389 SLSWWQ
-397 TPFMNDNQEA
+397 KPFMNDNQEA
-407 LNSYQRGKYKDAVN
+407 LNSYQRGKYKDAVS
-421 QFNDDTWKASSLY
+421 QFDDKLWKASSLY
-434 KSGDYEGALNAFKSI
+434 KSGEYERALAAFENI
-449 PGAESLYNQGNA
+449 PGPESLYNQGNA
-461 LAKLGKLEDAIKKY
+461 LAKLGKLEKAIEKY
-475 EQALSE
+475 ERALQE
-481 APDFDD
+481 APDFED
-487 ARTNKKIVEDL
+487 AKANKKIIEDL
-498 LKQQQQQN
+498 LEQQAQQEKQNQQQN
-506 QDQNQNENGDDG
+506 QQQGSDQNQNQDTQQNNGEDDQQQSGEPNNQDG
-518 EQRDSQDNGQDSSDN
+518 EQNDN
-533 SDNSDSS
+533 SD
-540 DNNQQSGDQNNQE
+540 QQSGQNQQQN
-553 GSNEQNGQQDD
+553 STEQNGEQQNSDNAERSEDSEPSEPEQQEPSSQQDNAD
-564 NEGQQSDQSQAND
+564 QGENAQQNSAQALDEEESSAQEAEAMQSQA
-577 EQQSGGDNSQQPDD
+577 G
-591 SEMNSQN
+591 
-598 ESSDSQQQNA
+598 
-608 EQEQSDQGDGAQQ
+608 
-621 DSAQAQKDEQQAEQ
+621 
-635 EAQAMQGQETEL
+635 EL
-647 TDAEK
+647 SDAEK

>member
-1 MAFDFLN
+1 MELDFLN

-18 IALAPLMLL
+18 AAIIPLLLL
-27 VFLIRKTKAKQSGWQ
+27 VILIRKATAKQSGWQ

-50 QYMVIGKN
+50 QYMVIGKT
-58 EMGAKPPMW
+58 EVGAKPPI
-67 MLAFVWIISVIA
+67 MLLAIAWFVSVIA

-152 LTEDAGNIT
+152 LTEDAANIT

-185 ASELLTNA
+185 AAALLTNA

-204 DGIELEQQQELQEYV
+204 DGIELAQQNELQEYV
-219 ASIPFTVNA
+219 ASIPFTLNA
-228 LTVGTSEG
+228 LTVGTAEG

-243 GELLKDFTGSIVIP
+243 GELLKDHTGSIVIP
-257 KLNEGAVKGVVK
+257 KLNDDAVKGVVK

-280 NDADIDALA
+280 NDADIEALA
-289 SVSLLDKSDSEENEE
+289 AISLLDKGNSEEDEE
-304 ESNLQGDQW
+304 DSNIQGDQW
-313 KEVGPYLLLILLP
+313 KEVGPYLVVLLLP
-326 FAAFAFKRGLVF
+326 LAAFAFKRGLVF
-338 IVLVGLLSPSMIKNA
+338 LLLVGLLSPPVMQKA
-353 HALQR
+353 HALQGS
-358 DQASEIAGTSQGVGT
+358 DVASERQSDIENSAQ
-373 SQGIGAPEDTL
+373 P
-384 EMANK
+384 K
-389 PDSLSWWQ
+389 SLSWWQ
-397 TPFMNDNQEA
+397 KPFMNDNQEA
-407 LNSYQRGKYKDAVN
+407 LNSYQRGKYKDAVS
-421 QFNDDTWKASSLY
+421 QFDDKLWKASSLY
-434 KSGDYEGALNAFKSI
+434 KSGEYERALAAFENI
-449 PGAESLYNQGNA
+449 PGPESLYNQGNA
-461 LAKLGKLEDAIKKY
+461 LAKLGKLEKAIEKY
-475 EQALSE
+475 ERALQE
-481 APDFDD
+481 APDFED
-487 ARTNKKIVEDL
+487 AKTNKKIIEDL
-498 LKQQQQQN
+498 LEQQAQQEKQNQQQN
-506 QDQNQNENGDDG
+506 QQQGSDQNQNQDNQQNNGEDDQQQSGEPNNQDG
-518 EQRDSQDNGQDSSDN
+518 EQNDN
-533 SDNSDSS
+533 SD
-540 DNNQQSGDQNNQE
+540 QQSGQNQQQN
-553 GSNEQNGQQDD
+553 STEQNGEQQNSDNAERSEDSEPSEPEQQEPSSQQDNAD
-564 NEGQQSDQSQAND
+564 QGENAQQNSAQALDEKESSAQEAEAMQSQA
-577 EQQSGGDNSQQPDD
+577 G
-591 SEMNSQN
+591 
-598 ESSDSQQQNA
+598 
-608 EQEQSDQGDGAQQ
+608 
-621 DSAQAQKDEQQAEQ
+621 
-635 EAQAMQGQETEL
+635 EL
-647 TDAEK
+647 SDAEK

>member
-1 MAFDFLN
+1 MEFDFLN

-18 IALAPLMLL
+18 IALVPLMLL
-27 VFLIRKTKAKQSGWQ
+27 VLLIRKTTAKQSGWQ

-67 MLAFVWIISVIA
+67 MLALVWIISVIA

-280 NDADIDALA
+280 NDTDIDALA

-358 DQASEIAGTSQGVGT
+358 AQPSEIAGTSQD
-373 SQGIGAPEDTL
+373 IDAPESAK
-384 EMANK
+384 EMANQ

-397 TPFMNDNQEA
+397 TPFMNDDQEA

-449 PGAESLYNQGNA
+449 PGPESLYNQGNA

-475 EQALSE
+475 DQALRE

-518 EQRDSQDNGQDSSDN
+518 EQSDSQDNGQGSSDN
-533 SDNSDSS
+533 SDSPNSK
-540 DNNQQSGDQNNQE
+540 QQSGDQNNQK

-591 SEMNSQN
+591 SEMNSRN

-608 EQEQSDQGDGAQQ
+608 EQEESDQG

-635 EAQAMQGQETEL
+635 EAQAMQGQEAEL

>member
-1 MAFDFLN
+1 MELDFLN

-18 IALAPLMLL
+18 AALIPLLLL
-27 VFLIRKTKAKQSGWQ
+27 VILIRKATAKQSGWQ

-50 QYMVIGKN
+50 QYMVIGKT
-58 EMGAKPPMW
+58 EVGAKPPIKL
-67 MLAFVWIISVIA
+67 LAIAWFVSVIA

-152 LTEDAGNIT
+152 LTEDAANIT

-185 ASELLTNA
+185 AAALLTNA

-204 DGIELEQQQELQEYV
+204 DGIELAQQNELQEYV
-219 ASIPFTVNA
+219 ASIPFTLNA
-228 LTVGTSEG
+228 LTVGTAEG

-243 GELLKDFTGSIVIP
+243 GELLKDHTGSIVIP
-257 KLNEGAVKGVVK
+257 KLNDDAVKGVVK

-280 NDADIDALA
+280 NDTDIEALA
-289 SVSLLDKSDSEENEE
+289 AISLLDKGNSEEDEE
-304 ESNLQGDQW
+304 DSNIQGDQW
-313 KEVGPYLLLILLP
+313 KEVGPYLVVLLLP
-326 FAAFAFKRGLVF
+326 LAAFAFKRGLVF
-338 IVLVGLLSPSMIKNA
+338 LLLVGLLSPPVMQKA
-353 HALQR
+353 HALQGS
-358 DQASEIAGTSQGVGT
+358 DVASERQS
-373 SQGIGAPEDTL
+373 GIENSAQP
-384 EMANK
+384 K
-389 PDSLSWWQ
+389 SLSWWQ
-397 TPFMNDNQEA
+397 KPFMNDNQEA
-407 LNSYQRGKYKDAVN
+407 LNSYQRGKYKDAVS
-421 QFNDDTWKASSLY
+421 QFDDKLWKASSLY
-434 KSGDYEGALNAFKSI
+434 KSGEYERALAAFENI
-449 PGAESLYNQGNA
+449 PGPESLYNQGNA
-461 LAKLGKLEDAIKKY
+461 LAKLGKLEKAIEKY
-475 EQALSE
+475 ERALQE
-481 APDFDD
+481 APDFED
-487 ARTNKKIVEDL
+487 AKTNKKIIEDL
-498 LKQQQQQN
+498 LEQQAQQEKQNQQQN
-506 QDQNQNENGDDG
+506 QQQGSDQNQNQDNQQNNGEDDQQQSGEPNNQDG
-518 EQRDSQDNGQDSSDN
+518 EQNDN
-533 SDNSDSS
+533 SD
-540 DNNQQSGDQNNQE
+540 QQSGQNQQQN
-553 GSNEQNGQQDD
+553 STEQNGEQQNSDNAERSEDSEPSEPEQQEPSSQQDNAD
-564 NEGQQSDQSQAND
+564 QGENAQQNSAQALDEEESSAQEAEAMQSQA
-577 EQQSGGDNSQQPDD
+577 G
-591 SEMNSQN
+591 
-598 ESSDSQQQNA
+598 
-608 EQEQSDQGDGAQQ
+608 
-621 DSAQAQKDEQQAEQ
+621 
-635 EAQAMQGQETEL
+635 EL
-647 TDAEK
+647 SDAEK

>member
-1 MAFDFLN
+1 MELDFLN

-18 IALAPLMLL
+18 IALIPLMLL
-27 VFLIRKTKAKQSGWQ
+27 VILIRKTTAKQSGWQ

-50 QYMVIGKN
+50 QYMVIGKT
-58 EMGAKPPMW
+58 ELGAKPPMW
-67 MLAFVWIISVIA
+67 MLAFVWIIGVTA

-161 TLIPS
+161 TLLPS

-185 ASELLTNA
+185 AAELLTNA

-204 DGIELEQQQELQEYV
+204 DGMELEQQQELQEYV

-280 NDADIDALA
+280 NDADIEALA
-289 SVSLLDKSDSEENEE
+289 AVSLLDKTDSEEGEE

-313 KEVGPYLLLILLP
+313 KEVGPYLLLLLLP

-338 IVLVGLLSPSMIKNA
+338 IVLIGVLSPSFVQNA
-353 HALQR
+353 HALQSSQ
-358 DQASEIAGTSQGVGT
+358 DLQNVAAQTSSAPASSSG
-373 SQGIGAPEDTL
+373 P
-384 EMANK
+384 N
-389 PDSLSWWQ
+389 PLSWWQ
-397 TPFMNDNQEA
+397 KPFMNDNQEA

-421 QFNDDTWKASSLY
+421 QFDDETWKASSLY
-434 KSGDYEGALNAFKSI
+434 KSGDYEGALNAYQNI
-449 PGAESLYNQGNA
+449 PGPNSAYNQGNA
-461 LAKLGKLEDAIKKY
+461 LAKLGKLEEAIKKY
-475 EQALSE
+475 DQALRE
-481 APDFDD
+481 APDFED
-487 ARTNKKIVEDL
+487 ARTNKKIIEDL

-506 QDQNQNENGDDG
+506 QNEQQQNKDQNESGDNSEQN
-518 EQRDSQDNGQDSSDN
+518 DSQN
-533 SDNSDSS
+533 S
-540 DNNQQSGDQNNQE
+540 DQNNQD
-553 GSNEQNGQQDD
+553 GSNDQSGQQNPGED
-564 NEGQQSDQSQAND
+564 QQSDENQDQSANNEQQNSGDDSQQSDDSKIND
-577 EQQSGGDNSQQPDD
+577 ES
-591 SEMNSQN
+591 

-608 EQEQSDQGDGAQQ
+608 EQDQSEQNESAQQ
-621 DSAQAQKDEQQAEQ
+621 NSGQPKESEQQSER
-635 EAQAMQGQETEL
+635 EAQAAQGQAEEL

>member
-1 MAFDFLN
+1 MELDFLN

-18 IALAPLMLL
+18 AAIIPLLLL
-27 VFLIRKTKAKQSGWQ
+27 VILIRKATAKQSGWQ

-50 QYMVIGKN
+50 QYMVIGKT
-58 EMGAKPPMW
+58 EVGAKPPI
-67 MLAFVWIISVIA
+67 MLLAIAWFVSVIA

-152 LTEDAGNIT
+152 LTEDAANIT

-185 ASELLTNA
+185 AAALLTNA

-204 DGIELEQQQELQEYV
+204 DGIELAQQNELQEYV
-219 ASIPFTVNA
+219 ASIPFTLNA
-228 LTVGTSEG
+228 LTVGTAEG

-243 GELLKDFTGSIVIP
+243 GELLKDHTGSIVIP
-257 KLNEGAVKGVVK
+257 KLNDDAVRGVVK

-280 NDADIDALA
+280 NDTDIEALA
-289 SVSLLDKSDSEENEE
+289 AISLLDKGNSEEDEE
-304 ESNLQGDQW
+304 DSNIQGDQW
-313 KEVGPYLLLILLP
+313 KEVGPYLVVLLLP
-326 FAAFAFKRGLVF
+326 LAAFAFKRGLVF
-338 IVLVGLLSPSMIKNA
+338 LLLVGLLSPPVMQKA
-353 HALQR
+353 HALQGS
-358 DQASEIAGTSQGVGT
+358 DVASERQS
-373 SQGIGAPEDTL
+373 GIENSAQP
-384 EMANK
+384 K
-389 PDSLSWWQ
+389 SLSWWQ
-397 TPFMNDNQEA
+397 KPFMNDNQEA
-407 LNSYQRGKYKDAVN
+407 LNSYQRGKYKDAVS
-421 QFNDDTWKASSLY
+421 QFDDKLWKASSLY
-434 KSGDYEGALNAFKSI
+434 KSGEYERALAAFENI
-449 PGAESLYNQGNA
+449 PGPESLYNQGNA
-461 LAKLGKLEDAIKKY
+461 LAKLGKLEKAIEKY
-475 EQALSE
+475 ELALQE
-481 APDFDD
+481 APDFED
-487 ARTNKKIVEDL
+487 AKANKKIIEDL
-498 LKQQQQQN
+498 LEQQAQQEKQNQQQN
-506 QDQNQNENGDDG
+506 QQQGSDQNQNQDNQQNNGEDDQQQSGEPNNQDG
-518 EQRDSQDNGQDSSDN
+518 EQNDN
-533 SDNSDSS
+533 SD
-540 DNNQQSGDQNNQE
+540 QQSGQNQQQN
-553 GSNEQNGQQDD
+553 STEQNGEQQNSDNAERSEDSEPSEPEQQEPSSQQDNAD
-564 NEGQQSDQSQAND
+564 QGENAQQNSAQALDEKESSAQEAEAMQSQA
-577 EQQSGGDNSQQPDD
+577 G
-591 SEMNSQN
+591 
-598 ESSDSQQQNA
+598 
-608 EQEQSDQGDGAQQ
+608 
-621 DSAQAQKDEQQAEQ
+621 
-635 EAQAMQGQETEL
+635 EL
-647 TDAEK
+647 SDAEK